1 MDSWVETKQLQ
12 LHFVSAAGLVYKDGK
27 VLLIRSA
34 RRGWEFPGGVVE
46 QGEEILDSL
55 KREIYEESGIIAE
68 PRFLAGIYQRLTMKP
83 GYGPLEGMMIPPT
96 VNLVFI
102 CTYADGEACISDE
115 SVEAGWFTP
124 DQARE
129 MVTAPHFKKALTA
142 MLEYDGKVLFSA
154 FKSEEDGSMKL
165 VSERY
170 VGQEK

>member
-1 MDSWVETKQLQ
+1 MDKWVETKQLQ

-46 QGEEILDSL
+46 QGEAILDGL
-55 KREIYEESGIIAE
+55 KREIREESGITAE
-68 PRFLAGIYQRLTMKP
+68 PKFLAGIYQRLSMKE

-102 CTYADGEACISDE
+102 CDYVSGEPSISDE
-115 SVEAGWFTP
+115 CLEAGWFTP
-124 DQARE
+124 EEAKE
-129 MVTAPHFKKALTA
+129 MVTLPHFKKALIT

-154 FKSEEDGSMKL
+154 FERDVDGSMKL
-165 VSERY
+165 VSDRY
-170 VGQEK
+170 VGQ